1 MRERV
6 VRFGKAGSMFGVLT
20 EPDPSERNAEAPAA
34 IFLNA
39 GLLHR
44 VGACRLHVRVARMVA
59 PMGFASLRFDFSGIG
74 DAEPRKDALAFEQ
87 FGVLEAQEAMDYLEK
102 ANVAKSFVL
111 IGLCSG
117 ADMAFE
123 TARADKRVEA
133 IGQLDSYVYPTVMS
147 YAHRYAPRLLNLSTW
162 RNVLTG
168 KTVVGPFVRR
178 LLGAKQSHGVDASVE
193 ENIDRGPY
201 ERDFPPK
208 QTVAAGLKALA
219 DRGVRFFNFFSNDYY
234 YYRGQYRDC
243 FREVKF
249 GDRLRIEF
257 IPGADHLV
265 SGLADQQYVVSAMSD
280 WVRSLR
286 SIDLGTRKGSEPP
299 AMLRGEQSSPTPHT
313 N

>member
-1 MRERV
+1 
-6 VRFGKAGSMFGVLT
+6 
-20 EPDPSERNAEAPAA
+20 
-34 IFLNA
+34 
-39 GLLHR
+39 
-44 VGACRLHVRVARMVA
+44 MVA
-59 PMGFASLRFDFSGIG
+59 PTGFASLRFDYSGIG
-74 DAEPRKDALAFEQ
+74 DSEPRKDALAFEQ

-147 YAHRYAPRLLNLSTW
+147 YAHRYAPRLLKLSTW

-178 LLGAKQSHGVDASVE
+178 LLGVKQSNGVDASAE
-193 ENIDRGPY
+193 ENLDRGPY

-243 FREVKF
+243 FREIKF

-286 SIDLGTRKGSEPP
+286 SIQP
-299 AMLRGEQSSPTPHT
+299 AASPTRSALT
-313 N
+313 DQSRSRTAVS